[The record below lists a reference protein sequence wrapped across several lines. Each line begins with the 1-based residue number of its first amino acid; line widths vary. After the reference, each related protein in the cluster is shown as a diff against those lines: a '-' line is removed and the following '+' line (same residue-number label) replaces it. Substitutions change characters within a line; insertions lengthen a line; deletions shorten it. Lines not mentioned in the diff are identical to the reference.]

1 MRPGTGRPARLP
13 AVPGRCRERC
23 RRSGRGWRKRGRA
36 GEGSWRRSGSRVGT
50 VRGMH
55 TSTVRET
62 TVRRTR
68 MLPAIDT
75 RCPYCG
81 EPLELFVDGSAG
93 DQQYIEDCQVCCRP
107 IVVTVAL
114 DADGEPVVAVRAEDE
129 ARGATAAARGWRSV
143 APAPAAPVKGV
154 F

>member
-1 MRPGTGRPARLP
+1 ML
-13 AVPGRCRERC
+13 
-23 RRSGRGWRKRGRA
+23 
-36 GEGSWRRSGSRVGT
+36 
-50 VRGMH
+50 
-55 TSTVRET
+55 TSTVRDT

-68 MLPAIDT
+68 MLPAMDM

-81 EPLELFVDGSAG
+81 GPIELFVDGFAG

-129 ARGATAAARGWRSV
+129 ACGATAPPRACRSV
-143 APAPAAPVKGV
+143 ARAAAVPGKVV
-154 F
+154 FFSVPLRASAVPHGSRVRAGSGFHPKS

>member
-1 MRPGTGRPARLP
+1 
-13 AVPGRCRERC
+13 
-23 RRSGRGWRKRGRA
+23 
-36 GEGSWRRSGSRVGT
+36 
-50 VRGMH
+50 MH

-62 TVRRTR
+62 TVRRPR

-81 EPLELFVDGSAG
+81 EPIELFVDGSAG

-114 DADGEPVVAVRAEDE
+114 DADGEPVVAVRGEDE
-129 ARGATAAARGWRSV
+129 RSEERRVGKGGVRTGRSRGCGCKT
-143 APAPAAPVKGV
+143 
-154 F
+154 